1 MLQALNHT
9 FETLAKKYIN
19 VKFLLMRS
27 TDGDE
32 DFDPIALPTV
42 NVYLDKAIVACFT
55 RVGLCISSE
64 KLMSHVELLLE
75 KAGIRFLDHPNEL

>member
-1 MLQALNHT
+1 MLQALNNA
-9 FETLAKKYIN
+9 FEILAKKYIN
-19 VKFLLMRS
+19 VKFLLIRS

-42 NVYLDKAIVACFT
+42 NIYLDKVIVACYT

-64 KLMSHVELLLE
+64 KLMSQVELLLE
-75 KAGIRFLDHPNEL
+75 KTGIKVFGLPPE

>member
-1 MLQALNHT
+1 MLQALNNA
-9 FETLAKKYIN
+9 FEILAKKYIN
-19 VKFLLMRS
+19 VKFLLIRS

-42 NVYLDKAIVACFT
+42 NIYLDKVIVACYT

-64 KLMSHVELLLE
+64 KLMSQVELLLD
-75 KAGIRFLDHPNEL
+75 KTGIKVFGLPPE